1 MPVESALLCN
11 GLAVVS
17 EAALL
22 MVVEEYEEADDD
34 RKEEIKDLLEEVIQ

>member
-11 GLAVVS
+11 GLVVVS

-22 MVVEEYEEADDD
+22 TPKGA
-34 RKEEIKDLLEEVIQ
+34 KPGT